1 MSDVYSSKYL
11 CENAILFYL
20 SLVLTLFLLTCPWK
34 WHFYQKII
42 TDNRCV
48 VVKKNALMLLHDSDC

>member
-20 SLVLTLFLLTCPWK
+20 SLVLNLFLLTCPWK
-34 WHFYQKII
+34 WHFFEKII
-42 TDNRCV
+42 TDNSYV
-48 VVKKNALMLLHDSDC
+48 TVNKNVITLIQDNDC